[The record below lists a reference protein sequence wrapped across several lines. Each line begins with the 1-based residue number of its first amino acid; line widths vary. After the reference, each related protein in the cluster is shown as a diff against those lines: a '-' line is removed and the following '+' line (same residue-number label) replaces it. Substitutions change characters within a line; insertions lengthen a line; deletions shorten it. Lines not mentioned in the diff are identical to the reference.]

1 MKIISQ
7 ELETIKLNNSSH
19 DAPYPTRDS
28 SCCWTWRNTHTGLLE
43 KELWWKLQF
52 VQQNCCTNQQRSI
65 PLSYPTIVKSPR
77 NSMQNMT
84 KTQGKDRLTPPT
96 WLDIRQ
102 ITNGTWKEWL
112 KPLRFHLSM
121 GIKLKFCDKS
131 ISDVH
136 LSTPLTIIN
145 NFK

>member
-1 MKIISQ
+1 MVKIAVCP
-7 ELETIKLNNSSH
+7 TKLLYKS
-19 DAPYPTRDS
+19 T
-28 SCCWTWRNTHTGLLE
+28 
-43 KELWWKLQF
+43 KEY
-52 VQQNCCTNQQRSI
+52 
-65 PLSYPTIVKSPR
+65 SYPTIVKSPR

-84 KTQGKDRLTPPT
+84 KSQGKDRLTPPT

-102 ITNGTWKEWL
+102 ITDGTWKELL